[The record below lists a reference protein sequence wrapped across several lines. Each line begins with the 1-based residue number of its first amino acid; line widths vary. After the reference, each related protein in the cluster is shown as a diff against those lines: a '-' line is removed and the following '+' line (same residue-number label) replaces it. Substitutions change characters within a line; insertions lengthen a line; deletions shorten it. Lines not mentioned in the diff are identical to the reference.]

1 MLPIPCTATA
11 AGNTHGLQP
20 AAKPALDIRGGKGPG
35 LASVQFPENTWLIIF
50 LSVSSW
56 VSLKFES
63 VITAVIII
71 LIQISNLSKYY
82 TVDVTSLSH
91 CGWMEGACHPPCPT
105 QCGWGSGPLGADCC
119 QSECASSP
127 LSNSESPSGF
137 TSWLDLMLGL
147 RSCILAMGKQ
157 AKFLLE
163 RFC

>member
-82 TVDVTSLSH
+82 TWMLLLFPTVVGWRVPATRPALLSADGGQGLSVQTAASL
-91 CGWMEGACHPPCPT
+91 
-105 QCGWGSGPLGADCC
+105 
-119 QSECASSP
+119 
-127 LSNSESPSGF
+127 NV
-137 TSWLDLMLGL
+137 
-147 RSCILAMGKQ
+147 Q
-157 AKFLLE
+157 ALP
-163 RFC
+163 